1 MTVAGNKQKQRL
13 VLDARHV
20 NPHLFKYKHKYEDAS
35 TSREL
40 FQKGDYIFSFDLKSA
55 YHHIMIANEDRE
67 YLGFQWRDKYYVFNV
82 LPFGI
87 STAGYIF
94 TKVLRDVVKF
104 WRSKGYKIVLY
115 LDDGKVSAKF
125 LDQATMVSEKSKLI

>member
-1 MTVAGNKQKQRL
+1 MCPRSQKKHKVVNPLTVAGNKQKQRL

-20 NPHLFKYKHKYEDAS
+20 NPHLFKYEHKNEDAS

-40 FQKGDYIFSFDLKSA
+40 FQKGDYIFSLIFLIISFLDLKSA

-67 YLGFQWRDKYYVFNV
+67 YLGFQWKDRYYVFSV
-82 LPFGI
+82 MPFGTSI
-87 STAGYIF
+87 AGYTF

-115 LDDGKVSAKF
+115 
-125 LDQATMVSEKSKLI
+125 